1 MKEIKAGLKI
11 EAKVSGVEDVK
22 NLNAVLDGTKGKA
35 DGAASGGKALA
46 GSFDGMP
53 SKLNPV
59 AESLRKTGDG
69 MDSVKGKSASAGESL
84 VSFGK
89 TAAAALGVTVALDK
103 VSDGMK
109 KVVDTSQEYAAIRS
123 RMEYAFG
130 GTEAAGQQMEWVK
143 TIAGEL
149 GLEVK
154 SAANGYAQL
163 AAATKNINMSTE
175 QTQQVFKGVA
185 SAAASMNLSTEE
197 TNGVLLALSQIAGKG
212 KVSMEELRGQLGE
225 RLSPAMAIAAKSM
238 GVTTAELEKMVEK
251 GIAAEDFLPKF
262 GAAMEEAFKGAESAA
277 APLNRLKNQLDELML
292 KLADSGVNDAYNAF
306 LTKIGDSL
314 TWIETQIESL
324 DGALTGAAKDVFEN
338 TWNTIQTGLTEIGSM
353 LSGVY
358 GHINSIGGALNS
370 ITGSSGE
377 FDLFKTVLDGLNI
390 SLGLLSDGI
399 KGISVAFEVA
409 VGGVQKSVAN
419 IMNLLSTLTFGD
431 ISEGFKQ
438 AAAEMAAAADESF
451 ARAEQKALAFESSAV
466 AAVKRSQET
475 EKQRFDR
482 LAAEAQTAY
491 EKAAAAAVESAQK
504 AKQARE
510 AAEQAVGTSQE
521 AATRKA
527 AEEADK
533 QAAAAMRAAK
543 SAETAWDKALE
554 RAGGSAEA
562 AAAVKKPLA
571 DLAAQ
576 AEKTAD
582 SVGAVGDQAPAAANK
597 VAEAFAKIGV
607 DVDSVTTGISSKA
620 KQAFAD
626 FQTASQTAAQHGIN
640 DANLIRASFE
650 QMMGK
655 LESRQEFEAFR
666 AQLEVNGQTA
676 KLTQDQIA
684 RLNEAAAKG
693 AGAAKTAYDSLS
705 ESIKTAIQAKELDAL
720 AVKTKSAFE
729 AGVISAAQYDN
740 VLKQVSGRKQEL
752 AAKSQQA
759 GAAAEKAHQ
768 AASAAAAKQSASVKA
783 VTNDYAALESAVK
796 AAGDT
801 STLTE
806 LSNRA
811 RDSYES
817 GAISGRQYEQVV
829 ANIAKRTD
837 ELRGKTSA
845 LGDESEKAFSKASK
859 SVTDYGYRM
868 SQTHG
873 WVKLTTEQMA
883 LMRKEFAG
891 FKVGAEAETAIVHMK
906 QWTEQIGNAREAM
919 NALSASQRGGAVSAA
934 DLARATAAVEGAADK
949 LGKTQLAEF
958 RAAIDDA
965 RRRMENLKAAAQSA
979 TAELQAQLDEL
990 NGNTEAT
997 YAYQYQKQLAEL
1009 QAKLADAQKMKQSE
1023 VAAEYAKQIRLLE
1036 QIYQRQKA
1044 NRQAERAEA
1053 ANAQNTSARTSGL
1066 NPADLARGGSVS
1078 VDIAALRRAL
1088 AERDKGVGEQ
1098 VISQLEQALKRAT

>member
-1 MKEIKAGLKI
+1 MAEIKAGLKI
-11 EAKVSGVEDVK
+11 EAKVNGVEDIK
-22 NLNAVLDGTKGKA
+22 SLNTALDGTKGKA

-59 AESLRKTGDG
+59 AESLQKAGDG
-69 MDSVKGKSASAGESL
+69 MDSVKTKSASAGQSL

-89 TAAAALGVTVALDK
+89 TAAAALGVTVALEK
-103 VSDGMK
+103 VSDGMR

-143 TIAGEL
+143 NIANEL

-399 KGISVAFEVA
+399 KGIRVAFEVA

-438 AAAEMAAAADESF
+438 AAAEMSAAADESF

-482 LAAEAQTAY
+482 LAGEAQTAY
-491 EKAAAAAVESAQK
+491 EKAAAAAIESAQK

-521 AATRKA
+521 QATRKA

-666 AQLEVNGQTA
+666 RQLDESGQTA
-676 KLTQDQIA
+676 KLTQDQIT

-693 AGAAKTAYDSLS
+693 AGSAKTAYDQLTASL
-705 ESIKTAIQAKELDAL
+705 
-720 AVKTKSAFE
+720 KSAGDTASLNQIAQQAQAAFE
-729 AGVISAAQYDN
+729 SGSISAAQYD
-740 VLKQVSGRKQEL
+740 QVIAQVNARTQEL
-752 AAKSQQA
+752 AQNTAKGGDTAVQAHQKAAESARQRESAERSAAKAAEETAKANDGVAQSAGRATIMLKDYYGQATLNADATAKLKENSSQWLKMLLGGVHTVHSATLAMDRYNSAFSQYKKYLVDAAVAADELNAKTQA
-759 GAAAEKAHQ
+759 GTVTIGDLHKATQ
-768 AASAAAAKQSASVKA
+768 AASGSLHELDK
-783 VTNDYAALESAVK
+783 T
-796 AAGDT
+796 T
-801 STLTE
+801 
-806 LSNRA
+806 LSNLRNAIDAARA
-811 RDSYES
+811 RM
-817 GAISGRQYEQVV
+817 Q
-829 ANIAKRTD
+829 
-837 ELRGKTSA
+837 A
-845 LGDESEKAFSKASK
+845 LKQEAS
-859 SVTDYGYRM
+859 D
-868 SQTHG
+868 
-873 WVKLTTEQMA
+873 
-883 LMRKEFAG
+883 
-891 FKVGAEAETAIVHMK
+891 
-906 QWTEQIGNAREAM
+906 
-919 NALSASQRGGAVSAA
+919 
-934 DLARATAAVEGAADK
+934 ATA
-949 LGKTQLAEF
+949 
-958 RAAIDDA
+958 
-965 RRRMENLKAAAQSA
+965 S
-979 TAELQAQLDEL
+979 LQAQLDEL
-990 NGNTEAT
+990 NGNAEAT
-997 YAYQYQKQLAEL
+997 YAYQYQRQLAEL
-1009 QAKLADAQKMKQSE
+1009 QAKLADANKNRQSE
-1023 VAAEYAKQIRLLE
+1023 VAAEYQKQIKLLE
-1036 QIYQRQKA
+1036 QIYARQKA
-1044 NRQAERAEA
+1044 NRAAEQAQAQAQRQSAAQSNRAQPSGNDLPSVGA
-1053 ANAQNTSARTSGL
+1053 DVYKQIGSSSGVNIDLGRLNQVLKARDQT
-1066 NPADLARGGSVS
+1066 V
-1078 VDIAALRRAL
+1078 VDSMMR
-1088 AERDKGVGEQ
+1088 
-1098 VISQLEQALKRAT
+1098 QLEDSLKRST